1 MLFYFCIDKEIY
13 TYAEYKSTAQT
24 VKYTL
29 KTTLNS
35 MVYSNLG
42 LGRVHLHKSLSLINF
57 NY

>member
-1 MLFYFCIDKEIY
+1 MP
-13 TYAEYKSTAQT
+13 EYKSTAQT

>member
-1 MLFYFCIDKEIY
+1 MP
-13 TYAEYKSTAQT
+13 EYKSTAQT

-42 LGRVHLHKSLSLINF
+42 LRRVHLHKSLF
-57 NY
+57 NQFQLLGIK